1 MCLKKLPAK
10 SLPHSSTTTGLP
22 AAKKFHAERAS
33 GGAASCKEVSE
44 AAMRD
49 EAFPIKK
56 KGRAFLLEKR
66 RRGYIT

>member
-10 SLPHSSTTTGLP
+10 SLPRSSTTTGLP
-22 AAKKFHAERAS
+22 AAKKFHAERPS
-33 GGAASCKEVSE
+33 GGAPSREEVAE

-49 EAFPIKK
+49 EAFPVTK
-56 KGRAFLLEKR
+56 KGGAFLLEKL